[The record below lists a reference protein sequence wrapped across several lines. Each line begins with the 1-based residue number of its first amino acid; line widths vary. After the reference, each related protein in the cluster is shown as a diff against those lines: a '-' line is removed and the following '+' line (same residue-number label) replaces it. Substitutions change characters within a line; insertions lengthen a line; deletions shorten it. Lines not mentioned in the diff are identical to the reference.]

1 MSATSSPSCERG
13 AAVGVLAVHRVEQ
26 PGRLLA
32 EPELRP
38 DVVDALDA
46 VDLEPRRAR
55 ALAQAG
61 EEADR
66 DAHDLICPTAYPEP

>member
-1 MSATSSPSCERG
+1 MQRVVRAC
-13 AAVGVLAVHRVEQ
+13 VLAVHRVEETA
-26 PGRLLA
+26 GLVA

-38 DVVDALDA
+38 HVADTRDALELDS
-46 VDLEPRRAR
+46 RGAR

-66 DAHDLICPTAYPEP
+66 DATLSIMPDGVL